1 MGDNQERKGR
11 AKVKILINL
20 KDNLASGRVDMQGSY
35 SDLHVIPRDFLRR
48 AFVAKYLHNE
58 GYYFFETQSGQVY
71 LDYAPKDIYESATDI
86 KELSKVY
93 VPEIL
98 GDAMEFILSFEHNK
112 ETPLGAE
119 LRMMLSLT
127 SQLKDN
133 EEIPLWEGEQVQT
146 EAEPEADLFMD
157 DIENGLFN
165 DTDEPMEI
173 THETTKEGRDKENE
187 TANQVDD
194 GINEPYQTEQ
204 ISERVEPEGINQP
217 DEPEEISERVE
228 PEAINEPNE
237 PEDEL
242 TNTNSQEIIDET
254 PLIAR
259 DFVEIETTV
268 MEQGILTDNDLTGTF
283 ADQELTNSFT
293 DLYLT
298 NEHVENDIAN
308 TNAESNLPNEPYERG
323 KPVFDLWNMG
333 DETDE
338 TYIEMSEDEDD
349 KEAIKPEPVKEES
362 EDTIDKFSKPWFF
375 VNEDICTPVEDDDV
389 RPLKKEEEEE
399 PELSAELDFEG
410 MSIEEMLEAV
420 KEEAEKEETFDD
432 VPYYL
437 ISKNTNAEGRYIEG
451 KGFVLFKGANIC
463 PYFTNSCPSKI
474 IMAREQATAKGLI
487 KDNTTTEDITFKRA
501 NDASGF
507 VLGGSPGSV
516 TNWHTCNGLTLR
528 EASMG
533 IDIPT
538 EDSEE
543 IKQENIYTIQRQGLD
558 AKLYYDAPYFW
569 VLKGSRIEDMKE
581 DSKASEYTKKVR
593 NVFRHV
599 IDDTGRLKTSIRFTT
614 PSGASSFIAGR
625 DGISATAW
633 RNKANLRLS
642 DRIK

>member
-1 MGDNQERKGR
+1 MGDDQGRKGR
-11 AKVKILINL
+11 RAVKILINL
-20 KDNLASGRVDMQGSY
+20 KDNLASGRLDLQGTY

-58 GYYFFETQSGQVY
+58 GYYFFETKSGQVY
-71 LDYAPKDIYESATDI
+71 LDYAPKDIYESATEI

-98 GDAMEFILSFEHNK
+98 GEAMEFILSFEHNK

-119 LRMMLSLT
+119 LRMMLCLT
-127 SQLKDN
+127 SQLKEN
-133 EEIPLWEGEQVQT
+133 EEIPLWDSEQLNT
-146 EAEPEADLFMD
+146 EAEPEADLFME
-157 DIENGLFN
+157 DIENDLFN
-165 DTDEPMEI
+165 KTDEPMEI
-173 THETTKEGRDKENE
+173 TPEPTKEDEVGEGIEEIKDK
-187 TANQVDD
+187 A
-194 GINEPYQTEQ
+194 EQ
-204 ISERVEPEGINQP
+204 ISETAKPEDLTEGIH
-217 DEPEEISERVE
+217 
-228 PEAINEPNE
+228 E
-237 PEDEL
+237 PEDAL
-242 TNTNSQEIIDET
+242 TESKTIDES
-254 PLIAR
+254 PLIAQG
-259 DFVEIETTV
+259 FVETEAPV
-268 MEQGILTDNDLTGTF
+268 METNDHLTKTFTEQDL
-283 ADQELTNSFT
+283 SK
-293 DLYLT
+293 
-298 NEHVENDIAN
+298 
-308 TNAESNLPNEPYERG
+308 PYERG
-323 KPVFDLWNMG
+323 KPVFDLWNMD

-338 TYIEMSEDEDD
+338 TYIEISEDEDD

-389 RPLKKEEEEE
+389 RPLKKEEE

-410 MSIEEMLEAV
+410 MSIEEMLEDV
-420 KEEAEKEETFDD
+420 KEEAEKEENFDD

-642 DRIK
+642 DMIK

>member
-1 MGDNQERKGR
+1 MENDQGRKGR
-11 AKVKILINL
+11 RAVKILINL
-20 KDNLASGRVDMQGSY
+20 KDNLASGRLDMQGTY

-58 GYYFFETQSGQVY
+58 GYYFFETESGQVY

-119 LRMMLSLT
+119 LRMMLCLT

-133 EEIPLWEGEQVQT
+133 EEIPLWDSEQGNT
-146 EAEPEADLFMD
+146 EAEPEPDLFMED
-157 DIENGLFN
+157 VENALFN
-165 DTDEPMEI
+165 ESNERMEI
-173 THETTKEGRDKENE
+173 TPEPTKENE
-187 TANQVDD
+187 DKEDKTEDEVGE
-194 GINEPYQTEQ
+194 GITEIKDKAEQ
-204 ISERVEPEGINQP
+204 ISEINQPEDLTKQISETPKP
-217 DEPEEISERVE
+217 DEPEVTDKGIHET
-228 PEAINEPNE
+228 
-237 PEDEL
+237 EDVL
-242 TNTNSQEIIDET
+242 TDTESQETIDDS
-254 PLIAR
+254 PLIAQGL
-259 DFVEIETTV
+259 DETEAPV
-268 MEQGILTDNDLTGTF
+268 METNDHLTKTF
-283 ADQELTNSFT
+283 TEEGS
-293 DLYLT
+293 
-298 NEHVENDIAN
+298 
-308 TNAESNLPNEPYERG
+308 SKPYERG
-323 KPVFDLWNMG
+323 KSVFDLWNIE

-338 TYIEMSEDEDD
+338 TYIEISEDEAD

-362 EDTIDKFSKPWFF
+362 EEHIDKFSKPWFF
-375 VNEDICTPVEDDDV
+375 INEDLHTPVEDDDV
-389 RPLKKEEEEE
+389 RPLKKEEE

-410 MSIEEMLEAV
+410 MSIEEMLEDV
-420 KEEAEKEETFDD
+420 KEEAEKEENFDD
-432 VPYYL
+432 IPYYL

-599 IDDTGRLKTSIRFTT
+599 IDDTGRLRTSIRFTT

>member
-1 MGDNQERKGR
+1 
-11 AKVKILINL
+11 
-20 KDNLASGRVDMQGSY
+20 MQGTY

-58 GYYFFETQSGQVY
+58 GYYFFETESGQVY

-119 LRMMLSLT
+119 LRMMLCLT

-133 EEIPLWEGEQVQT
+133 EEIPLWDSEQGNT
-146 EAEPEADLFMD
+146 EAEPEPDLFMED
-157 DIENGLFN
+157 VENALFN
-165 DTDEPMEI
+165 ESNERMEI
-173 THETTKEGRDKENE
+173 TPESTKENE
-187 TANQVDD
+187 DKEDKTEDEVGE
-194 GINEPYQTEQ
+194 GITEIKDKAEQ
-204 ISERVEPEGINQP
+204 ISEINQPEDLTKQISETPKP
-217 DEPEEISERVE
+217 DEPEVTDKGIHET
-228 PEAINEPNE
+228 
-237 PEDEL
+237 EDVL
-242 TNTNSQEIIDET
+242 TDTESQETIDDS
-254 PLIAR
+254 PLIAQGL
-259 DFVEIETTV
+259 DETEAPV
-268 MEQGILTDNDLTGTF
+268 METNDHSTKTF
-283 ADQELTNSFT
+283 TEEGS
-293 DLYLT
+293 
-298 NEHVENDIAN
+298 
-308 TNAESNLPNEPYERG
+308 SKPYERG
-323 KPVFDLWNMG
+323 KSVFDLWNIE

-338 TYIEMSEDEDD
+338 TYIEISEDEAD

-362 EDTIDKFSKPWFF
+362 EGHIDKFSKPWFF
-375 VNEDICTPVEDDDV
+375 INEDLHTPVEDDDV
-389 RPLKKEEEEE
+389 RPLKKEEE

-410 MSIEEMLEAV
+410 MSIEEMLEDV
-420 KEEAEKEETFDD
+420 KEEAEKEENFDD
-432 VPYYL
+432 IPYYL

-558 AKLYYDAPYFW
+558 AKLYYEAPYFW

-599 IDDTGRLKTSIRFTT
+599 IDDTGRLRTSIRFTT